1 MKITHIIT
9 DLDIG
14 EAEDLLSEQKLKN
27 GGYFDVKQVRKVWEQ
42 HSSVEKNQQYQLWSV
57 LMFQAWL
64 DSN

>member
-27 GGYFDVKQVRKVWEQ
+27 GGYFDVKQVRKVWE
-42 HSSVEKNQQYQLWSV
+42 
-57 LMFQAWL
+57 
-64 DSN
+64 